1 MCLYQGVDKRD
12 LLRYEVLPSMA
23 ANRTV
28 HRLVN
33 EILDRLADMEEEQVR
48 KVDDLTILPSDM
60 RKDNTQGAGR
70 PKTMSCAA
78 VDYKFSCL
86 DR

>member
-1 MCLYQGVDKRD
+1 MDKRD
-12 LLRYEVLPSMA
+12 LLRSEVLPSMA

-48 KVDDLTILPSDM
+48 NVIDHTTLPSNM
-60 RKDNTQGAGR
+60 SKENNQAAGR
-70 PKTMSCAA
+70 P
-78 VDYKFSCL
+78 
-86 DR
+86 